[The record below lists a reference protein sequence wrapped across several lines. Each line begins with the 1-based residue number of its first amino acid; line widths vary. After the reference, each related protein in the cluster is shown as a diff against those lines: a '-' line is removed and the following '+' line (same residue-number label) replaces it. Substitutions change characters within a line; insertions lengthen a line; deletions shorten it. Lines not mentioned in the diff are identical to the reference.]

1 MKNQLN
7 VRLSKN
13 FSLIE
18 FIKSKTASENYISS
32 QFEIDFNILQNIKD
46 LTTHVLQP
54 LRDVVGAM
62 HITSGYRCAEL
73 NKLVSGAQNS
83 QHMEGRAVDFMCNNR
98 DLVVEV
104 INYLPFDQFIIYD
117 SFFHVSFDL
126 KRNRKEILIR

>member
-7 VRLSKN
+7 IRLSKN

-18 FIKSKTASENYISS
+18 FIKSKTASENYIAN
-32 QFEIDFNILQNIKD
+32 QFEIDFNIFQNIRD

-54 LRDVVGAM
+54 LRDVAGIM

-73 NKLVSGAQNS
+73 NRLVNGAQNS
-83 QHMEGRAVDFMCNNR
+83 QHLEGRAVDFMCNNR
-98 DLVVEV
+98 DLIVET

-126 KRNRKEILIR
+126 SRNRKEIIVR

>member
-1 MKNQLN
+1 MNQLN

-18 FIKSKTASENYISS
+18 FIKSKTASENYISN
-32 QFEIDFNILQNIKD
+32 QFELDFNIVQNIKD

-54 LRDVVGAM
+54 LRDVAGIM
-62 HITSGYRCAEL
+62 HITSGYRCEEL
-73 NKLVSGAQNS
+73 NKLVGGAQSS
-83 QHMEGRAVDFMCNNR
+83 QHLQGRAVDFICKNK
-98 DLVVEV
+98 DLVIEV